1 MVGIS
6 FEADHSVSVRCV
18 IQLDILLMLVV
29 PSVLVG
35 GLSFGTDDSVA
46 VRCVIQIGFLL
57 MPVVQYTLV

>member
-18 IQLDILLMLVV
+18 IQLDILLMLLV

-35 GLSFGTDDSVA
+35 GLSFI
-46 VRCVIQIGFLL
+46 IQI
-57 MPVVQYTLV
+57 Y

>member
-6 FEADHSVSVRCV
+6 FEADHSVAVPYV

-57 MPVVQYTLV
+57 MPVVQSALV